1 MDGWNT
7 IFSKIG
13 ALNGLFSGA
22 FREYKWSSYRLLS
35 KVVVVYNHPIGSIVL
50 AFVWGVIS
58 SHLLLEPENL
68 QLAIS

>member
-13 ALNGLFSGA
+13 ALNGLFSGP
-22 FREYKWSSYRLLS
+22 FRECKWSSYRLLQ
-35 KVVVVYNHPIGSIVL
+35 KVVVAYNHPIGSIVL
-50 AFVWGVIS
+50 AIVWGVIS